1 MTTGRS
7 AGLFVIRR
15 LKATDA
21 KPYRNLRLLG
31 LRDCPEAFGASHE
44 DEASK
49 PPRWFADRLEN
60 NIVVGGWNSDATLAG
75 IAGLHIPQ
83 AGKSSHK
90 ATLWGMFVL
99 PEARRSGLATALLA
113 QLTKESAAAVEE
125 IRLAVV
131 TANAAAVRFYEKA
144 GFTAYGMERR
154 ALKIDGKY
162 YDELL
167 MSLSLRGP
175 DEHRRSG

>member
-7 AGLFVIRR
+7 ASPFLIRR
-15 LKATDA
+15 LKAADA

-49 PPRWFADRLEN
+49 PPRWFADRLEK
-60 NIVVGGWNSDATLAG
+60 NIVLGGWNSDATLAG

-83 AGKSSHK
+83 VGKSSHK
-90 ATLWGMFVL
+90 ASLWGMFVL

-175 DEHRRSG
+175 NEHRRSG

>member
-7 AGLFVIRR
+7 AGTFLIRR
-15 LKATDA
+15 LEAADA
-21 KPYRNLRLLG
+21 KPYRKLRLLG

-49 PPRWFADRLEN
+49 ALGWFADRLEN
-60 NIVVGGWNSDATLAG
+60 NIVLGGWSGHATLAG

-83 AGKSSHK
+83 TGKSSHK
-90 ATLWGMFVL
+90 ASLWGMFVL
-99 PEARRSGLATALLA
+99 PEARRSGLGTALLA
-113 QLTKESAAAVEE
+113 ELTKESADAVEE

-131 TANAAAVRFYEKA
+131 TTNAAAVRFYEKA
-144 GFTAYGMERR
+144 GLIAYGMERR

-167 MSLSLRGP
+167 MSLSLLGP
-175 DEHRRSG
+175 P